1 MASEIIS
8 YTVRLERQVKDRIRD
23 DAELHGRSLN
33 RHMIT
38 ILEDYI
44 EGRTVAVE
52 LATKAPALRNLIKES
67 IKEAAK

>member
-23 DAELHGRSLN
+23 DAKLHGRSLN
-33 RHMIT
+33 RHIVT

-44 EGRTVAVE
+44 EGRLLPVE
-52 LATKAPALRNLIKES
+52 RAIKTPAFKNLVKTA
-67 IKEAAK
+67 IKEAIK